1 MNNYKEL
8 LFAIKTSSDCEKGGF
23 DYKHFDPEKDG
34 DVVETFK
41 YIDIINEDKI
51 QILEV
56 KRLVSNLK
64 IYGKKHYGY
73 SSHDEK
79 KIINVYNFD
88 ELTKSE
94 YWNLITERYKF
105 NQEKYKLYEESYIYE
120 DEKSIKAW
128 CYFQNRNKLYINFDK
143 FSDYVE
149 IETNNES
156 FYGNISDLVLIHI
169 KDYNELIKNEKII
182 NLMLTKHKVQI
193 LENGY
198 VIDNFYYEDIDYYK
212 EMKSNGQ

>member
-1 MNNYKEL
+1 MKNYKEL
-8 LFAIKTSSDCEKGGF
+8 LFTIKTSLDCEKGGF

-34 DVVETFK
+34 DVVEIFK
-41 YIDIINEDKI
+41 YIDVISEDKI
-51 QILEV
+51 QILEI
-56 KRLVSNLK
+56 KRIVSELK
-64 IYGKKHYGY
+64 IYGKGHYGY

-79 KIINVYNFD
+79 KIIKVYNFD
-88 ELTKSE
+88 ELTKSK

-105 NQEKYKLYEESYIYE
+105 NQEKYKLYEENNIYE

-156 FYGNISDLVLIHI
+156 FYGNIGDLVLIHI
-169 KDYNELIKNEKII
+169 KDYNELIKNEKLINLII
-182 NLMLTKHKVQI
+182 NKHNVQI

-198 VIDNFYYEDIDYYK
+198 VIDNVYYENLDDLESDK
-212 EMKSNGQ
+212 

>member
-1 MNNYKEL
+1 MKNYKEL
-8 LFAIKTSSDCEKGGF
+8 LFTIKTSPDCEKGGF

-34 DVVETFK
+34 DVVEIFK
-41 YIDIINEDKI
+41 YIDVISEDKI
-51 QILEV
+51 QILEI
-56 KRLVSNLK
+56 KRIVSKLK
-64 IYGKKHYGY
+64 IYGKGHYGY

-79 KIINVYNFD
+79 KIIKVYNFD
-88 ELTKSE
+88 ELTKSK

-105 NQEKYKLYEESYIYE
+105 NQEKYKLYEESNIYE

-156 FYGNISDLVLIHI
+156 FYGNIDDLVLIHI
-169 KDYNELIKNEKII
+169 KDYNELIKNEKLINLII
-182 NLMLTKHKVQI
+182 NKHNVQI

-198 VIDNFYYEDIDYYK
+198 VIDNVYYENLDDLESDK
-212 EMKSNGQ
+212 